1 MAARYP
7 AARSRLPVKAQR
19 RDPPRPYDGRVQ
31 RDASSIFEQ
40 LAEHATLP
48 VERARMLPL
57 EAYRSPAVLAAEIDT
72 LFGRAWLCVGRAADL
87 ANAGDFI
94 VTEIPVSAEREAA
107 TRSLVVLRSDDG
119 QIVAFD
125 NVCVHRGARLLDGCG
140 AVNRITCPYHA
151 WVYRLDGSLI
161 GGPHLQQTTEADGRP
176 FEPDAHALAAVRT
189 EVWNDF
195 VFVTLDPRAEPL
207 APRLAGLDEV
217 VGRYDIS
224 SYEIVRSET
233 SLWPTNWK
241 MFVENFMDAYH
252 VFHVHRESFGADGDS
267 TLDTEMYP
275 GTTDWAHHRVVP
287 DGPDLAATKRSGLEG
302 AWRRTIVLAA
312 VFPGFVMQLQPDWLW
327 CLQITPAGT
336 DHVRISWQ
344 VAVAPETLDEAPD
357 RERYV
362 DELFALIDQ
371 VNDEDHAVVE
381 GIRRSVER
389 PQFDR
394 APFAYLE
401 RNVYDFDRYVATR
414 LTS

>member
-72 LFGRAWLCVGRAADL
+72 LFGRDWLCVGRAANL

-195 VFVTLDPRAEPL
+195 VFVTLDPHAEPL
-207 APRLAGLDEV
+207 AAHVARAALPADVWRDLGRCVRRFHDAGVCHADLNVHNLLLDDE
-217 VGRYDIS
+217 
-224 SYEIVRSET
+224 
-233 SLWPTNWK
+233 
-241 MFVENFMDAYH
+241 
-252 VFHVHRESFGADGDS
+252 
-267 TLDTEMYP
+267 
-275 GTTDWAHHRVVP
+275 
-287 DGPDLAATKRSGLEG
+287 
-302 AWRRTIVLAA
+302 RR
-312 VFPGFVMQLQPDWLW
+312 PWL
-327 CLQITPAGT
+327 L
-336 DHVRISWQ
+336 
-344 VAVAPETLDEAPD
+344 
-357 RERYV
+357 
-362 DELFALIDQ
+362 
-371 VNDEDHAVVE
+371 
-381 GIRRSVER
+381 
-389 PQFDR
+389 
-394 APFAYLE
+394 
-401 RNVYDFDRYVATR
+401 DFDRGRVRPPGGWRRDNLDRFLRSLRKLRTEQPDVHIQPADWQALLDGYGQ
-414 LTS
+414 TSA